1 MTSTKLNGNVSPQ
14 ALLETASPP
23 ATSTNPFLV
32 PAWEKP
38 LANDLSVPAS
48 PGGRERLTKKQNAL
62 IEEGGAQLLQQH
74 FQRVK
79 AGYALAASAQ
89 IEDLA
94 SRAFTRVATNIAH
107 RTVYGLH
114 PPELQPYLDLYM
126 DAALRRFAP
135 ELLQIAS
142 DHHRTQNQI
151 ASSVIEIDEE
161 NLRSFWDKLLGAGR
175 GL

>member
-1 MTSTKLNGNVSPQ
+1 MKQTTLNGNVPSQTLHGGASLP
-14 ALLETASPP
+14 AASP
-23 ATSTNPFLV
+23 NPFLV
-32 PAWEKP
+32 PAWDTP
-38 LANDLSVPAS
+38 LARDLAVPAV
-48 PGGRERLTKKQNAL
+48 PGGGERLTKKQHAI

-79 AGYALAASAQ
+79 AGYAIAASAQ

-94 SRAFTRVATNIAH
+94 SRAFTHVGGNIAR
-107 RTVYGLH
+107 RTVQGLH
-114 PPELQPYLDLYM
+114 PPELQPYLELYM

-151 ASSVIEIDEE
+151 AGSVIEIDEE
-161 NLRSFWDKLLGAGR
+161 GLAGFWERLLRPGK